1 MLLSQGPYCDRK
13 KKEKRSDM
21 KLNSKMHLAQAKWSM
36 NNMGGGQGQETVTD
50 MDNRALYNV

>member
-13 KKEKRSDM
+13 KKEKRFDM

-36 NNMGGGQGQETVTD
+36 DNMGGSQGEETVTD